1 MRPHLHA
8 VCITLA
14 LAGNWHVLGADD
26 PLPATG
32 DDGSCSGSV
41 SAVLREAAQ
50 IAVCQDEEQRYWRD
64 RVLLQIAEAQIR
76 AGDFDGAEHSINR
89 AKKEYDAHT
98 AAMHLAEALAGA
110 GHCERAFQVLREMG
124 SDYDS
129 RAGYLDDRIRMRWLE
144 YLIATGDLPRA
155 ALAVEELKVPSFRPE
170 GLRKLALAHA
180 HSGDNA
186 TAQRCLQD
194 AIVACPPIAAEFTR
208 AECLWQIADAQIAL
222 SEAEC
227 ASSTIDQLLAL
238 TDSFRDGW
246 AKVAALREAAIRTAQ
261 LGDRE
266 RSRRLF
272 QKAIDASASIAP
284 PTPLPALNRIRAL
297 VTIAQAQAA
306 LGYLD
311 DARET
316 AERIKRDNSG
326 NTYDSDLE
334 EALFSVALAQARSG
348 DVGGARAT
356 VIAFRYPVQYE
367 TEILV
372 DRVRIQ
378 IQHGQLADS
387 LATARQIPRPCYKAI
402 AFLNIANEHAEAGD
416 KMTAQAVAGQIQ
428 LTREDHRVFLPCDQ
442 GPFDYRRPRTWGIE
456 YEASFTNSSR
466 HAAIQAAS
474 EVAAAAMTLSL
485 TLGEEYVESYA
496 IMFKDFDC
504 EVTQALARTHV
515 VRGDT
520 HEALAW
526 AEKIGSN
533 QKIKSAEDAAE
544 VFSVQRRI
552 HALLGVAEGIL
563 DKQATARAQ

>member
-1 MRPHLHA
+1 
-8 VCITLA
+8 
-14 LAGNWHVLGADD
+14 
-26 PLPATG
+26 
-32 DDGSCSGSV
+32 V

-50 IAVCQDEEQRYWRD
+50 IAACQDEEQRYWRD

-76 AGDFDGAEHSINR
+76 AGDFDEAEHSINR

-144 YLIATGDLPRA
+144 YLISTGDLPRA

-194 AIVACPPIAAEFTR
+194 AIVACTSIAAEFTR

-227 ASSTIDQLLAL
+227 ASSTIDQLVAL

-266 RSRRLF
+266 KSRRLF

-334 EALFSVALAQARSG
+334 DSLFSIAVAQATSG
-348 DVGGARAT
+348 NVGDARAT
-356 VIAFRYPVQYE
+356 VSTFRNSVSYE
-367 TEILV
+367 TKMLA
-372 DRVRIQ
+372 DRARMQ
-378 IQHGQLADS
+378 IRRGQLAEA
-387 LATARQIPRPCYKAI
+387 LATAQQIPDSSQKAI
-402 AFLNIANEHAEAGD
+402 TVLHIAHKYAEAGD
-416 KMTAQAVAGQIQ
+416 KTTAQVVVGQIH
-428 LTREDHRVFLPCDQ
+428 LTREDDRVSLPCDL
-442 GPFDYRRPRTWGIE
+442 GPFDFRRPRTWGVV
-456 YEASFTNSSR
+456 YDASCTISSS

-485 TLGEEYVESYA
+485 SLGEEYAESYA
-496 IMFKDFDC
+496 IIFKDFNC
-504 EVTQALARTHV
+504 EVIRALARAHV
-515 VRGDT
+515 VGGDT
-520 HEALAW
+520 YEALAW
-526 AEKIGSN
+526 AEDVGAN
-533 QKIKSAEDAAE
+533 QIVKPTADTAGL
-544 VFSVQRRI
+544 FSVQSRI

-563 DKQATARAQ
+563 EKQAADRAQ